1 MSGILEQEEFSELL
15 HEHGE
20 TPEIQALVEEFFTP
34 DMMSKEIGSPE
45 FQAYLDRVD
54 LQLVTLDKD
63 DAIKC
68 GTVREQWY

>member
-34 DMMSKEIGSPE
+34 EMMSKEIGSTE
-45 FQAYLDRVD
+45 FQRYLERLD

-63 DAIKC
+63 HAIRFGK
-68 GTVREQWY
+68 VKIQ

>member
-34 DMMSKEIGSPE
+34 EMMSKEIGSTE
-45 FQAYLDRVD
+45 FKTYLELFE
-54 LQLVTLDKD
+54 LQLLTFDKD
-63 DAIKC
+63 DAVMR
-68 GTVREQWY
+68 GTVKIQ

>member
-34 DMMSKEIGSPE
+34 EMMSKEIGSPE
-45 FQAYLDRVD
+45 FQRYLERLD
-54 LQLVTLDKD
+54 LQLVRLEKD
-63 DAIKC
+63 DALKR
-68 GTVREQWY
+68 GSVREQ

>member
-34 DMMSKEIGSPE
+34 EMMSKEIGSPE
-45 FQAYLDRVD
+45 FQRYLERLD
-54 LQLVTLDKD
+54 LQLVRLEKD
-63 DAIKC
+63 DAIKR
-68 GTVREQWY
+68 GYVREQ

>member
-34 DMMSKEIGSPE
+34 EMMSKEIGSTE
-45 FQAYLDRVD
+45 FQAYLERLD
-54 LQLVTLDKD
+54 LQMVTLDKD
-63 DAIKC
+63 DAIKR
-68 GTVREQWY
+68 GSVREQ

>member
-34 DMMSKEIGSPE
+34 EMMSREIGSVE
-45 FQAYLDRVD
+45 FQAYLDRID
-54 LQLVTLDKD
+54 LQLITLDKD
-63 DAIKC
+63 DAIKR
-68 GTVREQWY
+68 GTLIRQ

>member
-34 DMMSKEIGSPE
+34 EMMSKEISSPE
-45 FQAYLDRVD
+45 FQAYLDRFD

-63 DAIKC
+63 DSIKY
-68 GTVREQWY
+68 GSINLQ

>member
-34 DMMSKEIGSPE
+34 EMMSREIGSPE
-45 FQAYLDRVD
+45 FQAYLDRFD
-54 LQLVTLDKD
+54 LQLVTIDKD
-63 DAIKC
+63 DSIKY
-68 GTVREQWY
+68 GSINLQ

>member
-34 DMMSKEIGSPE
+34 EMMSKEIGSPE
-45 FQAYLDRVD
+45 FQAYLARFE

-63 DAIKC
+63 ELVKYENLKIN
-68 GTVREQWY
+68 

>member
-20 TPEIQALVEEFFTP
+20 TPEVQALVEEFFTP
-34 DMMSKEIGSPE
+34 EMMSREIGSAE
-45 FQAYLDRVD
+45 FQAYLERLE

-63 DAIKC
+63 DAVNRGAIR
-68 GTVREQWY
+68 TQ

>member
-34 DMMSKEIGSPE
+34 EMMSREIGSPE
-45 FQAYLDRVD
+45 FQRYLERFD
-54 LQLVTLDKD
+54 LQLVRLEKD
-63 DAIKC
+63 DAIKR
-68 GTVREQWY
+68 GSVREQ

>member
-1 MSGILEQEEFSELL
+1 MTDILEQEKFSELL

-20 TPEIQALVEEFFTP
+20 TAEVQALVEEFFSP
-34 DMMSKEIGSPE
+34 EMMSREIGSPE

-68 GTVREQWY
+68 GAVREQ